1 MGRFR
6 FVHVASLSL
15 FCAVTLAC
23 GVLSRPSAQ
32 DASAGKPEAAC
43 EPIPVIDDGERD
55 GELCAEEAAGE
66 GLTVID
72 LSGDWAPRIFAD
84 RTDPYREIYLAL
96 ANERFDDL
104 PRGVDRE
111 RFVEVF
117 GITPTFA
124 VLRGRLTERDRYE
137 CHARIDDGPLLAF
150 DGLLRPWGEP
160 RLDDVESASLTVA
173 QAHLRCDGLLD
184 ERARD
189 GRFDWHTTEAL
200 RAWQRRHLVLTTNG
214 FFDDPTRISMTRDL
228 READF
233 LAVLRALRGRVAD
246 ATGLI
251 EDGSASGQRARVLG
265 RQIDPPAFL
274 FDAGWEPLENGAP
287 DRVAEATDAAARAL
301 GWTSPEAFVA
311 GAHDRLGRVAVELV
325 DTPRYHS
332 RHMELRAELD
342 RGDVVYDLD
351 DPPPVERRPV
361 LTLYARDG
369 DDEIALVRWPTTIG
383 GWADEV
389 DENGRKGLRYKESP
403 VGARVWRE
411 LWAAPSW
418 MPPPT
423 TPDEDL
429 LRPANGRWL
438 PRNELLGPGHRSAY
452 GLAMLVHNEPIAT
465 DDPDAEPRFVDE
477 GIRTHGSVSYRS
489 ILSGS
494 SHGCHRLHNHLAVR
508 LAGFLLAHRNH
519 VAQGP
524 QRAGYQRTLR
534 HAGVAR
540 TIRVDTRGTLY
551 ELDPPVPIEVREG
564 RIVGRL
570 RRAPT
575 RLVVGR

>member
-1 MGRFR
+1 MGGFR
-6 FVHVASLSL
+6 FADAAWVSLS
-15 FCAVTLAC
+15 CAVAVAC

-32 DASAGKPEAAC
+32 DAAEGKPEGAC
-43 EPIPVIDDGERD
+43 ERVPVIEDGERD
-55 GELCAEEAAGE
+55 GEVCAEDAASE

-72 LSGDWAPRIFAD
+72 LSEDWAPRIFAD
-84 RTDPYREIYLAL
+84 RTDPYRDVYLAL
-96 ANERFDDL
+96 ASERFDDL
-104 PRGVDRE
+104 PRGVERE

-117 GITPTFA
+117 GITPAFG
-124 VLRGRLTERDRYE
+124 VLRARLAEAERFA
-137 CHARIDDGPLLAF
+137 CHAAIDDTPLLAF
-150 DGLLRPWGEP
+150 DGLLRPWGEE
-160 RLDDVESASLTVA
+160 RLSETERASLAVA
-173 QAHLRCDGLLD
+173 QAHLRCDGLLRD
-184 ERARD
+184 RAQE
-189 GRFDWHTTEAL
+189 GRFDWWTTEAL

-214 FFDDPTRISMTRDL
+214 FFDEPTRRSMTRDL

-233 LAVLRALRGRVAD
+233 LAVLRALRERVVD

-251 EDGSASGQRARVLG
+251 EDGSASHERGRVLG
-265 RQIDPPAFL
+265 RAIDPPAYL
-274 FDAGWEPLENGAP
+274 YAAGWEPLESGAP

-301 GWTSPEAFVA
+301 GWTSADSFVA
-311 GAHDRLGRVAVELV
+311 LAHDRAGRVALELPDV
-325 DTPRYHS
+325 PDYHS
-332 RHMELRAELD
+332 RHMELRAEID

-351 DPPPVERRPV
+351 DAPPVERRPV
-361 LTLYARDG
+361 LTVYARDG

-389 DENGRKGLRYKESP
+389 DEDGRKGLRYKESP
-403 VGARVWRE
+403 VGPRVWRE

-438 PRNELLGPGHRSAY
+438 PRTELLGPGHRSAY
-452 GLAMLVHNEPIAT
+452 GLTMLVHHEPIEA
-465 DDPDAEPRFVDE
+465 PGPEAEPRFADE

-508 LAGFLLAHRNH
+508 LAGFLLAHRQY

-524 QRAGYQRTLR
+524 QRVGYQRTLR

-564 RIVGRL
+564 RIVGTL
-570 RRAPT
+570 RRAPQH
-575 RLVVGR
+575 LVTGR